1 MRAEARIVVPY
12 SSGRTGVIFGNYSN
26 KANEPAIN
34 FELHANGE
42 LRLYWNNGEVDLK
55 GSTDLRDGKE
65 HTVAFERTRSQ
76 TQLLVDGRV
85 DATGSA
91 GSDVAMRKTGT
102 WINND
107 WRDGG
112 NPLRGDILELKF
124 VGEEEFV

>member
-1 MRAEARIVVPY
+1 
-12 SSGRTGVIFGNYSN
+12 
-26 KANEPAIN
+26 
-34 FELHANGE
+34 
-42 LRLYWNNGEVDLK
+42 LK